1 MLSYKISVYKSTAH
15 KKVYICGVVCV
26 TLSLDV
32 YIYRF
37 AALVTLITQLKYL
50 PAYLKEKRSAN
61 PKQTLF
67 VNTPIRGFPAQIT
80 AFMVVPLHYLLKIHA
95 KNFKTHDEILH
106 IRTRMNG

>member
-37 AALVTLITQLKYL
+37 AALKYL